1 MWLTCTRHGKS
12 NHHAQHKPTDRDEDS
27 FVFGASDVNIHLYQ
41 RANGNPVFCF
51 LSITLAHVG
60 AVESLEWDP
69 HHHRLASV
77 GDGKVHVW
85 KVSQDQSMYYV
96 LPFPSVLYIPHAE
109 SFVFLPSKVEKQPY
123 VAQSVHFLDDG
134 SSVLVS
140 YLESG
145 YMYILTLQS
154 LATSLFPNA
163 QFLLLSRSLGSE
175 MEKED

>member
-69 HHHRLASV
+69 HHRRLASV
-77 GDGKVHVW
+77 GNGKVHVW

-96 LPFPSVLYIPHAE
+96 LLFPSVLYIPHAE

-145 YMYILTLQS
+145 YMYILTLTVFGHFLISQRTVSATQS
-154 LATSLFPNA
+154 I
-163 QFLLLSRSLGSE
+163 LGI
-175 MEKED
+175 